1 MCVCVCVHACMHA
14 CMCVYIIY
22 VCVCVCVRIFVCV
35 QLVLPLGFERKD
47 DKVYEEINIPPSDPA
62 PVGIGKDR
70 VRVDSLDEVCFTSSF
85 Y

>member
-1 MCVCVCVHACMHA
+1 MCVCVCVCACVYACMRV
-14 CMCVYIIY
+14 CIYII
-22 VCVCVCVRIFVCV
+22 CVCVCIFVCV

-47 DKVYEEINIPPSDPA
+47 DKVYEEVTIPPSDPA

>member
-1 MCVCVCVHACMHA
+1 MCMCVCVCVCVYV
-14 CMCVYIIY
+14 CDMCVYI
-22 VCVCVCVRIFVCV
+22 CVCV

-85 Y
+85 YLIFLNFV